1 MTCQVKAASTS
12 AVVNPASIANRTEQ
26 PQLSVTNTTGTSGPT
41 EQLQEDDATATQ
53 PNVQAVPSNDS
64 SENKRLTRQRNEKKK
79 KVIPPAHQA
88 PYPPS
93 RKKNP
98 KKKAASA
105 PTTPSRGVANDSSAL
120 VPFQPDQNPS
130 SPEPTVSTPQAD
142 AAGNQGETTLSEQ
155 EFAEQ
160 ARRLTTR
167 TPTLTTPRDQEQD
180 DLTTENLENLTGVD
194 ALGAIMQE
202 AVRR

>member
-1 MTCQVKAASTS
+1 M
-12 AVVNPASIANRTEQ
+12 
-26 PQLSVTNTTGTSGPT
+26 
-41 EQLQEDDATATQ
+41 
-53 PNVQAVPSNDS
+53 
-64 SENKRLTRQRNEKKK
+64 
-79 KVIPPAHQA
+79 PPAHQA
-88 PYPPS
+88 PYSPS

-142 AAGNQGETTLSEQ
+142 AAGNQGEMTLSEQ

-160 ARRLTTR
+160 VIRWYVL
-167 TPTLTTPRDQEQD
+167 QC
-180 DLTTENLENLTGVD
+180 
-194 ALGAIMQE
+194 
-202 AVRR
+202 